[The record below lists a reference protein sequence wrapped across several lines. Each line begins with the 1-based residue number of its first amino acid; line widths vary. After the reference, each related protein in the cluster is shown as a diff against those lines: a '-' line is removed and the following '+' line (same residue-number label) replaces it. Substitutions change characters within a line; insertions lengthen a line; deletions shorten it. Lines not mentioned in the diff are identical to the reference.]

1 MAGKKKTSKKKK
13 KKAEK
18 PQVEAKNV
26 DTGAKGQAN
35 VESVVLID
43 APDEE
48 AVPTP
53 PPAIQEERTLK
64 VVDKGRTTYYT
75 QSEYD
80 KKFGK

>member
-1 MAGKKKTSKKKK
+1 MAGKKKKV
-13 KKAEK
+13 KARNVSNERGKGVTEK
-18 PQVEAKNV
+18 EVMV
-26 DTGAKGQAN
+26 
-35 VESVVLID
+35 D

-48 AVPTP
+48 AEPAP

-80 KKFGK
+80 KKFSGKR